1 MEQVWSRRR
10 RRWRWRRRCRLRLA
24 PARARAACGECK
36 RRRGRAVAA
45 VRRAAALHRC
55 LLLSIARRLAQEFA
69 LCSPRLRDSLLEKL
83 LLLADDGRLLRF
95 RLGCACPTFFR
106 YPANLVTCGLQLGL
120 CFAQTCCTALT
131 LLPHD
136 HRTVASGR
144 EQLLRSRE
152 FFDEIL
158 VQLLAVC

>member
-1 MEQVWSRRR
+1 MIALVVV
-10 RRWRWRRRCRLRLA
+10 
-24 PARARAACGECK
+24 
-36 RRRGRAVAA
+36 RGCIYYILLCAFLCTKNINPTVCFSADPGC
-45 VRRAAALHRC
+45 AAALHRC